1 MKDYK
6 PNPITE
12 EEKAKQLE
20 RLIELESSHDI
31 ESLLHECSKVHSDV
45 LSEFKYRLQQEIE
58 ADTEHHLVSE
68 EELDDADTVFK
79 QITEFFNNSGWRY
92 NVPDKNACLAEMSF
106 TLKHTRLDVYTHV
119 DPISDSINICVTLPI
134 VYEEKQRLRIGN
146 TLLSINEH
154 LRYGSFKLNSVRLI
168 TFEYAYPY
176 TSETFDIDEFSKL
189 FGVCLVCSDVNFDTI
204 YNSTTECPHFE

>member
-31 ESLLHECSKVHSDV
+31 ASLLHECSKVHSDV

-176 TSETFDIDEFSKL
+176 TSETFD
-189 FGVCLVCSDVNFDTI
+189 
-204 YNSTTECPHFE
+204 